1 MGQWRDVQIKGCP
14 RIIVPVWF
22 LYQSFLFRCREFEVE
37 ILDREFD
44 PPILVI
50 QEGDR
55 VWWYWDKDKVRSSQ
69 WSPDNGPLVLLIA
82 CVNKLR
88 FVKCVYLVKL
98 PCASHFSI
106 KLVAPSI
113 LGFIFAV
120 TIYLFSI
127 SWLVCAFKHP
137 CVCLYTYP
145 HAGIQC
151 TVETWFS
158 SRH

>member
-1 MGQWRDVQIKGCP
+1 MSVSKNYFGLDQLTQVNGSMEGHTDKRMSQNHC
-14 RIIVPVWF
+14 PVWF

-69 WSPDNGPLVLLIA
+69 WSPDNGPLVFLIA

-88 FVKCVYLVKL
+88 FVKCVYRVEL

-113 LGFIFAV
+113 HGFIFAV
-120 TIYLFSI
+120 AIYLFSI
-127 SWLVCAFKHP
+127 S
-137 CVCLYTYP
+137 
-145 HAGIQC
+145 
-151 TVETWFS
+151 
-158 SRH
+158 